1 MRREDLPIIL
11 AVAALA
17 FGVLV
22 PLLVAVVLGWVWLW
36 ENGYLVHWL
45 VGTLAASLLAFAGRA
60 WLGARLDAGRPA
72 GGVGGAAADGETA
85 GQAVARQS
93 DAVGGG

>member
-60 WLGARLDAGRPA
+60 WLGARLDAGRQA
-72 GGVGGAAADGETA
+72 GDVGGAAVGAMAPREADA
-85 GQAVARQS
+85 
-93 DAVGGG
+93 